1 MPVTVRNAQVM
12 KGTDTLST
20 VQFVVAHPLTE
31 NDKVFALSQIVVQA
45 SAALELPT
53 EGSLASEILYRL
65 ADERAGVTI
74 LEADAAAPAAKGEPI
89 DQLKVWARSNRA
101 RQVAIVVGG
110 LALGAGLSIG
120 VNMLLRMAGL

>member
-20 VQFVVAHPLTE
+20 VQFVVAHPLSD
-31 NDKVFALSQIVVQA
+31 NDKIFALSQIVVQA

-53 EGSLASEILYRL
+53 EGSQASEILYRL
-65 ADERAGVTI
+65 ADERAGATT
-74 LEADAAAPAAKGEPI
+74 LEPDAAAPAPKGEAV
-89 DQLKVWARSNRA
+89 DQVRAWARSSRG
-101 RQVAIVVGG
+101 RVAIAIGG

-120 VNMLLRMAGL
+120 VNMLLRMGGL